1 MNLTVALRWSLSLVL
16 GTPAVL
22 LAVRS
27 HHAPLVA
34 IGVIEALGAVLLQLR
49 RTRLAGA
56 AFLLL
61 SLACASAFHALSGG
75 LPPASFLVYVAA
87 IAVVARSEPTDGRL
101 EQEHEYERESASLR
115 RNE

>member
-1 MNLTVALRWSLSLVL
+1 MNVTVPLRWSLSLVL
-16 GTPAVL
+16 GIPAVL

-27 HHAPLVA
+27 HQAPLVA
-34 IGVIEALGAVLLQLR
+34 LGITEALGALLLQLR

-56 AFLLL
+56 AFLVL

-87 IAVVARSEPTDGRL
+87 IAVVAKRCRPTT
-101 EQEHEYERESASLR
+101 LR
-115 RNE
+115 RDE